1 MKRELGV
8 IESSEVS
15 LVSLR
20 NPSQMPMAAR
30 VWTVRTARVTR
41 RNRDPREAGSG
52 WMEGAASM
60 GMRVVRGGVGR

>member
-1 MKRELGV
+1 
-8 IESSEVS
+8 
-15 LVSLR
+15 
-20 NPSQMPMAAR
+20 
-30 VWTVRTARVTR
+30 VRTARVTR